1 MTTNFCVIM
10 VLIVVFKVYCA
21 TVTLININ
29 NKLDINLKFNL
40 KSCKRGKNNIT
51 KKSADKLGEKDCS
64 LYHRQR
70 VMGLIES

>member
-10 VLIVVFKVYCA
+10 VLVVVFKVYCA
-21 TVTLININ
+21 TSTLININ

-40 KSCKRGKNNIT
+40 KSCKRGKNSTT
-51 KKSADKLGEKDCS
+51 KKSADKLGEEDCS
-64 LYHRQR
+64 LYHRPR